1 MSRAEEEGQQGSLV
15 VVGAHLPN
23 TGAPCQAVTLD
34 STQCLS
40 QGACSLEV
48 KLVRALHEE
57 YMRRESGFSQPQL
70 HLQIVA
76 SWTAGASA
84 VTECA
89 LSPSL

>member
-1 MSRAEEEGQQGSLV
+1 MVLGTQ
-15 VVGAHLPN
+15 LPD
-23 TGAPCQAVTLD
+23 TGAPCQVVTLD

-70 HLQIVA
+70 HLQVVA
-76 SWTAGASA
+76 SWTVEASA